1 MVIATAANSAFG
13 KISQQVR
20 EVKEEK
26 TPLQR
31 NLAGLARIISVLVV
45 GVSILVAVL
54 GVLRGQPWLN
64 MILTAVA
71 TAVAVVPEGLPVT
84 VTVAMAAGVQRM
96 AKRNAIIRKL
106 PAVETLGSC
115 TVICSDKTG
124 TLTKNE
130 MTVTRV
136 WAGGKTYQVT
146 GAGYEP
152 LGDII
157 LDSRKVKLPTILV
170 SR

>member
-1 MVIATAANSAFG
+1 M
-13 KISQQVR
+13 
-20 EVKEEK
+20 
-26 TPLQR
+26 
-31 NLAGLARIISVLVV
+31 LVV

-146 GAGYEP
+146 GADMSH
-152 LGDII
+152 LVI
-157 LDSRKVKLPTILV
+157 LSSIHEKGSCRRSSLEMTLRIGLLANE
-170 SR
+170 